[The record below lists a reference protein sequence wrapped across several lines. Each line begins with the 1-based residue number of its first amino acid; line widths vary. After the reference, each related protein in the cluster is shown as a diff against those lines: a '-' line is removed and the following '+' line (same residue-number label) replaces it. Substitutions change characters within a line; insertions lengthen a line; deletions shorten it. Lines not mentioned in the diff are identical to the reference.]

1 MKKIILHI
9 VLSLLWVFS
18 AQAQEAFTIQN
29 YDVKMKVNK
38 DASVNI
44 TETIDVNFTEERH
57 GIMRSFLYKYSIDE
71 LPAGSEKA
79 DQQLVFDHKIRLI
92 IKDVK
97 VKNHKFKET
106 KEGDIITIR
115 IGDKDK
121 YISGPQQY
129 IISYTVLN
137 SINFFEDYSEIYFN
151 LVGLQWNTTIDKVTF
166 SVEFYNPL
174 PSKPVFFIATG
185 GVGSKENKTI
195 ATWQNRQM
203 LSGHTTEI
211 LQPYEGLTVG
221 IQFPKGFVIKPDFTY
236 YRFGWLVLPILVFFT
251 MFGIWKKW
259 GKDEEVTIQTE
270 FYPPE
275 NVSPSVSGYVID
287 GKLDQRDLTA
297 LVPYWGAGGYLR
309 INELEEKALL
319 GLIKTKEYEFVK
331 LKSLPNET
339 LDFEKTLFN
348 GIFIKGDIVKLS
360 SLKNVLYSTMYES
373 KKQLESKIN
382 KEDYY
387 VSFSRPMG
395 VIFLVFGIFAI
406 VAGITF
412 FISDIQINKWPALAI
427 GLSGIIIMI
436 IGSLMPKKT
445 KKGTALYA
453 QLLGFKEFLKS
464 VEKDRLQEFLKQDA
478 QYFDKVLPY
487 AIVFDIA
494 DTWKDKLKGL
504 DVPPPTWYSAGYAG
518 ANFNSMN
525 FMGSLD
531 KSMNAMSQSFY
542 SSPSG
547 GSGSGGSFSSGG
559 GGSSGGGFGGGGG
572 SSW

>member
-9 VLSLLWVFS
+9 VLSFFWVIS

-29 YDVKMKVNK
+29 YNVKVKVNK

-44 TETIDVNFTEERH
+44 TETIDANFTEERH
-57 GIMRSFLYKYSIDE
+57 GILRTFLYRYSMDE

-79 DQQLVFDHKIRLI
+79 DQLLVSGNKIRLI
-92 IKDVK
+92 IKDIK
-97 VKNHKFKET
+97 VENHKYEDFT
-106 KEGDIITIR
+106 EGDVINIR
-115 IGDKDK
+115 IGDKDT

-137 SINFFEDYSEIYFN
+137 SINFFESYSEFYFN
-151 LVGLQWNTTIDKVTF
+151 LVGLNWNTTIDKVNF
-166 SVEFYNPL
+166 SVELYDPL
-174 PSKPVFFIATG
+174 PSRPPTLIATG
-185 GVGSKENKTI
+185 PVYSKENKTI
-195 ATWQNRQM
+195 SAWQNNQI
-203 LSGHTTEI
+203 LTGHTTE
-211 LQPYEGLTVG
+211 LLKPNEGLTVG
-221 IQFPKGFVIKPDFTY
+221 VRFPKGFLAKPDFTF
-236 YRFGWLVLPILVFFT
+236 YRFGWMILPILMFF
-251 MFGIWKKW
+251 MMYSVWKKW
-259 GKDEEVTIQTE
+259 GKDEEVTVQTE

-297 LVPYWGAGGYLR
+297 LVPYWGAGGYLK

-331 LKSLPNET
+331 LKSLPAEA
-339 LDFEKTLFN
+339 LDFEKTLFD
-348 GIFIKGDIVKLS
+348 GIFKKGDNVKLS
-360 SLKNVLYSTMYES
+360 SLKNVLYSTMNES
-373 KKQLESKIN
+373 KKELETKVN
-382 KEDYY
+382 KEEYY
-387 VSFSRPMG
+387 VLLSRPMG
-395 VIFLVFGIFAI
+395 VLFPVLGILSM
-406 VAGITF
+406 VGG
-412 FISDIQINKWPALAI
+412 FIYFINDTQINKWPALAVFVS
-427 GLSGIIIMI
+427 GLIILIF
-436 IGSLMPKKT
+436 GFFMPKKT
-445 KKGTALYA
+445 RKGTELYGK
-453 QLLGFKEFLKS
+453 LLGFKEFLKS
-464 VEKDRLQEFLKQDA
+464 VEKDRLKEFLKQDA

-504 DVPPPTWYSAGYAG
+504 DIPPPTWYSAGYAG

-547 GSGSGGSFSSGG
+547 GSGSGGSFSGG
-559 GGSSGGGFGGGGG
+559 GGGFSGGGFGGGGG

>member
-9 VLSLLWVFS
+9 VLLPFWVFS

-29 YDVKMKVNK
+29 YDVKVKVNK

-44 TETIDVNFTEERH
+44 TETIDVNFTEEKH
-57 GIMRSFLYKYSIDE
+57 GILRTFLYKYGIDE
-71 LPAGSEKA
+71 LPEGREKA
-79 DQQLVFDHKIRLI
+79 DQQLVSGNKIRLI

-97 VKNHKFKET
+97 VKNHKYEEFT
-106 KEGDIITIR
+106 KGDLINIR

-121 YISGPQQY
+121 YISGHQQY

-137 SINFFEDYSEIYFN
+137 SINFFENYSEFYFN
-151 LVGLQWNTTIDKVTF
+151 LVGLQWNTTIDKVNF
-166 SVEFYNPL
+166 SIELYDLL
-174 PSKPVFFIATG
+174 PSRPVFFIATG
-185 GVGSKENKTI
+185 SSGSKENITV
-195 ATWQNRQM
+195 ATWQNNQT

-211 LQPYEGLTVG
+211 LKPYEGLTAG
-221 IQFPKGFVIKPDFTY
+221 IQFPKGFLTKPDFTY
-236 YRFGWLVLPILVFFT
+236 YRFGWMILPFLVFFI
-251 MFGIWKKW
+251 MYSIWKKW
-259 GKDEEVTIQTE
+259 GKDEEVTVKTE

-275 NVSPSVSGYVID
+275 NVSPSVSGYVVD

-297 LVPYWGAGGYLR
+297 LVPYWGAGGYLK

-331 LKSLPNET
+331 LKPLPAEA
-339 LDFEKTLFN
+339 LDFEKTLFK
-348 GIFIKGDIVKLS
+348 GIFQKGDIVKLS

-373 KKQLESKIN
+373 KKELESKIN
-382 KEDYY
+382 KEEYY
-387 VSFSRPMG
+387 ITLSRPLG
-395 VIFLVFGIFAI
+395 VIFPVLGIIAM
-406 VAGITF
+406 VGG
-412 FISDIQINKWPALAI
+412 FIYFINDMQINKWPALAAFLCGLIILII
-427 GLSGIIIMI
+427 GLF
-436 IGSLMPKKT
+436 MPKKT
-445 KKGTALYA
+445 KKGTELYGK
-453 QLLGFKEFLKS
+453 LLGFKEFLKS
-464 VEKDRLQEFLKQDA
+464 VEKDRLKEFLKQDE

-504 DVPPPTWYSAGYAG
+504 DIPPPTWYSAAHAG